1 MNYYLP
7 TTEKL
12 MNAYIELDKQPEV
25 GENIINTKRDI
36 EEAVDTIND
45 AFENLLDSLFEETA
59 WDISSDIS
67 VMKTMMEQDGL
78 TGKKKMRADESVK
91 DIVGGMTDEEI

>member
-1 MNYYLP
+1 MNLCITR
-7 TTEKL
+7 TT
-12 MNAYIELDKQPEV
+12 ISII
-25 GENIINTKRDI
+25 ENIINTKRDI

-78 TGKKKMRADESVK
+78 TGKKRMKADESVD
-91 DIVGGMTDEEI
+91 DILGGPNKNGPTVEEK